1 MYILGISC
9 YYHDSA
15 ACLLKD
21 GQLAAAAQEERFTRI
36 KHDLSFPVK
45 AIKFCFEHEGIK
57 EKDIDLVVF
66 HEKPFVKFER
76 IIKTIVSTYPG
87 SYGLFREVAI
97 NWLKD
102 KLWIKA
108 TICEAL
114 NIEGQKVLFSG
125 HHFSHAAGSFFS
137 SPFKEAAL
145 LTVDG
150 VGEWGTTTFGTAR
163 ADWDGKG
170 RNEIRIFKQIDFP
183 HSIGLL
189 YSAFTAFLGFKVNN
203 GEYKV
208 MGMSAFGEPKY
219 TDKVYKLIKTSPDAS
234 FRLNMEYFTYHYS
247 TSKSYSDKFVKLFGK
262 PRRPESRFAPDKG
275 LAFDGPPVTDDEVE
289 ESKFYA
295 DIAASIQKVTE
306 DILIKMANRLY
317 HETKLKKLCM
327 AGGVALNCV
336 ANYRILNE
344 TPFEEIYVQ
353 PAAGDNGCALGAALY
368 VWHCFLGKPRKFVL
382 DHAYWG
388 KSYANDDIKGF
399 LRGNNIKYKE
409 FDAESG
415 LLDYVIEA
423 IADQKIVGWFQGRSE
438 WGPRALGNR
447 SILADPRNPKMKD
460 TINVKIKFRELFRPF
475 APSVLYE
482 HLGMIFDI
490 NGINRDYPFRFMLY
504 TLPVKHGLIPAATH
518 VDGTSRIQVVY
529 KDTNPLYHRLIE
541 RFNEKTHVPALV
553 NTSFNLKGE
562 PIVDSPQDAYSTFER
577 SGIDCLVL
585 GNFVI
590 EK

>member
-21 GQLAAAAQEERFTRI
+21 GRLAAAAQEERFTRV
-36 KHDLSFPVK
+36 KHDPSFPIN
-45 AIKFCFEHEGIK
+45 AIRFCLEHEGIG
-57 EKDIDLVVF
+57 EKNIDLVVF

-76 IIKTIVSTYPG
+76 IIRTIVSTYPR

-108 TICEAL
+108 TICEML
-114 NIEGQKVLFSG
+114 NIEGKKVLFSG

-150 VGEWGTTTFGTAR
+150 VGEWGTTTLGIAK
-163 ADWDGKG
+163 ADWEGKG
-170 RNEIRIFKQIDFP
+170 GNEIRILSQIDFP

-203 GEYKV
+203 GEYIV

-219 TDKVYKLIKTSPDAS
+219 TDKVYKLIKMNPDAS

-247 TSKSYSDKFVKLFGK
+247 TKHSYSDKFVRLFGE
-262 PRRPESRFAPDKG
+262 PRRPDSRFAPDKD

-289 ESKFYA
+289 SSKFYA

-306 DILIKMANRLY
+306 DILIKMANHLY
-317 HETKLKKLCM
+317 RKTKLKKLCM

-368 VWHCFLGKPRKFVL
+368 VWHCLLGKPRKFVL

-388 KSYANDDIKGF
+388 KDYVSGDIKDF
-399 LRGNNIKYKE
+399 LRSNNISYKE
-409 FDAESG
+409 FDAENR
-415 LLDYVIEA
+415 LLDYVAEA
-423 IADQKIVGWFQGRSE
+423 IAGQKIVGWFQGRSE

-482 HLGMIFDI
+482 HLDRIFDI
-490 NGINRDYPFRFMLY
+490 DGIKREYPFRFMLY

-518 VDGTSRIQVVY
+518 VDGTSRIQAVY
-529 KDTNPLYHRLIE
+529 KDTNPLYYKLIE
-541 RFNEKTHVPALV
+541 RFNKKTHVPALV

-562 PIVDSPQDAYSTFER
+562 PIVDSPQDAYSTFKR